1 MTNALSAI
9 YTFFDPDYEQYSI
22 GSIMIMEQIKF
33 AKQQAKQ
40 FVYLGYQIDEC
51 TKMKYKTQFLPAQK
65 HIGDEWLAI

>member
-1 MTNALSAI
+1 
-9 YTFFDPDYEQYSI
+9 
-22 GSIMIMEQIKF
+22 MIMEQIKF
-33 AKQQAKQ
+33 AKQEAKQ